1 MRRIYLLVL
10 ILMFVPRIAWGAEV
24 SANIDRQELSMGET
38 LSLTINI
45 QDGDGDIDLAPL
57 ETSEDFRVVG
67 RSTSTR
73 LNIVNFKASRT
84 SSYFIGLAP
93 LKTGELTIPPLAVDV
108 DGQTFNTPKFV
119 VNVTDGA
126 PNNGSGTNN
135 RLYRT
140 PRGGAAAS
148 GSTVQPPDP
157 QAAAGG
163 DGIMLLPEISH
174 PQPYAHEQF
183 LYTLKVYVGEGIR
196 DPRLQDPDFNGFS
209 VKKLEKPKQ
218 YRSQMNNREYAVTEF
233 SYLLTPEQAG
243 TFTIGPATLHYEVPQ
258 QIRNR
263 RRSPFDSFFDDN
275 FFGGLQTVPRTTNS
289 RPVTVDVRQL
299 PAYSGKQP
307 FSGLVGSFLLKAT
320 LDKNSITMGDSAML
334 TLELEG
340 LGNIRDAGEPPVDI
354 PKDLK
359 IYKEKPEE
367 SVTANPSG
375 VVGKKIFRQALVPLQ
390 PGTYAIPET
399 QLVYFDTKKNA
410 YETLHTSPLQL
421 SVSPAA
427 HAETPVIATPAPVQ
441 TLPHADK
448 QQVEYLDKDILP
460 LKEGIEALD
469 DNRPFTPEL
478 ALLLLALPPVL
489 VLLLLL
495 GKRYLRPQEN
505 RCKLLQR
512 RAEAALQEAAQCA
525 SQTDAAARS
534 AAPGHC
540 AKALVAAVFARADR
554 EGSSL
559 TYEEA
564 REALL
569 SHGVP
574 AERAAAVVALMQK
587 VDAAQYGGSVS
598 SELDSLINDVRTMV
612 KELCA

>member
-1 MRRIYLLVL
+1 MRRICLLVL
-10 ILMFVPRIAWGAEV
+10 ILLFVPRIAWGAEV

-45 QDGDGDIDLAPL
+45 QDGDGDIDLGPL
-57 ETSEDFRVVG
+57 ETSGDFRVVG

-84 SSYFIGLAP
+84 SSYFIGLTP
-93 LKTGELTIPPLAVDV
+93 LKTGELTIPPLSVDV
-108 DGQTFNTPKFV
+108 DGQTFNTPTFT
-119 VNVTDGA
+119 VNVADGA
-126 PNNGSGTNN
+126 SGTNT

-140 PRGGAAAS
+140 PRGGAAGS
-148 GSTVQPPDP
+148 GNTVQPPDP
-157 QAAAGG
+157 QAAAS
-163 DGIMLLPEISH
+163 DETIMLLPEISH
-174 PQPYAHEQF
+174 PQPYVHEQF

-196 DPRLQDPDFNGFS
+196 DPRLQDPDFKGFS
-209 VKKLEKPKQ
+209 VKKLDDVKQ
-218 YRSQMNNREYAVTEF
+218 YQTPMNNRGYAVTEF
-233 SYLLTPEQAG
+233 HYLLTPEQAG

-258 QIRNR
+258 RIRNR
-263 RRSPFDSFFDDN
+263 RRTPFDSFFDDN
-275 FFGGLQTVPRTTNS
+275 FFGGLQTVPRTTTG
-289 RPVTVDVRQL
+289 RPVTVDVRPL

-320 LDKNSITMGDSAML
+320 LDKNSISMGDSAML
-334 TLELEG
+334 SLNLEG
-340 LGNIRDAGEPPVDI
+340 LGNIRDAGEPALDI

-359 IYKEKPEE
+359 VYKEKPEE
-367 SVTANPSG
+367 TVTANPTG

-410 YETLHTSPLQL
+410 YETLRTRPLQL
-421 SVSPAA
+421 AVSPAA

-441 TLPHADK
+441 PLPHADK

-460 LKEGIEALD
+460 LKEGLEALD
-469 DNRPFTPEL
+469 DSRPFTPEL
-478 ALLLLALPPVL
+478 ALLLLSLPPVL

-512 RAEAALQEAAQCA
+512 RAEAALQEAARCA
-525 SQTDAAARS
+525 IQKDATARA

-540 AKALVAAVFARADR
+540 AKALVAAIFARTDR
-554 EGSSL
+554 DGSSL

-569 SHGVP
+569 SHGVTP
-574 AERAAAVVALMQK
+574 ERAAAVVALMQK
-587 VDAAQYGGSVS
+587 ADAAQYGGSGS